1 MAVGLE
7 NITSIEDLPFR
18 EIDITTFLY
27 IIYVFIV
34 AYLIVLLSS
43 YLLRKLAE
51 SAGIYRIRVAMVIP
65 VIKILAYSSA
75 MYLSFAAIVEA
86 PDISILAFSGLFG
99 AAIGFGLRDVFA
111 DLVGGLII
119 SFERPYQIG
128 DKITF
133 GGYYGEVVDIGLR
146 ATRLV
151 TPDDNMV
158 SVPNY
163 FVFTKSSAS
172 ANAGKTEMMVVI
184 DLFIDSR
191 SDAGLAMS
199 ILKDAVITSKYVY
212 ISKDR
217 PYTILLNDFPFYRRV
232 RAKAYVNDLR
242 SEFEFKSEVTRHA
255 WTEYHRQGI
264 MAPQFHGLIPEEV
277 AMGPEEEAKE
287 EEEENTGRP
296 LI

>member
-1 MAVGLE
+1 MANGLE
-7 NITSIEDLPFR
+7 NITGMEDLPLK
-18 EIDITTFLY
+18 EIDVMTFLY

-34 AYLIVLLSS
+34 AYLIVLVAS
-43 YLLRKLAE
+43 YLLRKLSE
-51 SAGIYRIRVAMVIP
+51 RAGMHRITVTMIIPIFKIIIYTGA
-65 VIKILAYSSA
+65 L
-75 MYLSFAAIVEA
+75 YLSLTAVFEA
-86 PDISILAFSGLFG
+86 SDVSILAFSGLFG
-99 AAIGFGLRDVFA
+99 AAIGFGLKDVFA
-111 DLVGGLII
+111 DLIGGLII

-151 TPDDNMV
+151 TPDDNLV

-163 FVFTKSSAS
+163 FVFTRSSAS
-172 ANAGKTEMMVVI
+172 ANAGNTEMMVVI
-184 DLFIDSR
+184 DLFIDPR
-191 SDAGLAMS
+191 SDAGLAMN

-217 PYTILLNDFPFYRRV
+217 PYTVLFQDFPFYRRI

-255 WTEYHRQGI
+255 WTEYRRQGI
-264 MAPQFHGLIPEEV
+264 MAPQFHGLIPEEATFEPGAEV
-277 AMGPEEEAKE
+277 E
-287 EEEENTGRP
+287 EEEEETSRE
-296 LI
+296 LL